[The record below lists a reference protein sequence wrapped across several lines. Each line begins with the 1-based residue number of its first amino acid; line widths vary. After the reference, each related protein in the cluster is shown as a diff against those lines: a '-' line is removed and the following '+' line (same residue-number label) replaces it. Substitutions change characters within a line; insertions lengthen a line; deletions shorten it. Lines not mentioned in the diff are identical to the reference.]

1 MDLWCSYSSGSY
13 NYYGRANRT
22 SKTWSYPNS
31 SNSSSYE
38 AWVRPVFDL
47 AAAGIKKLTINVV
60 KDGVTTTNNYYVANN
75 QQVDITPATVSG
87 YNSSWTSGVSGTG
100 KKTFTVTSNTTAT
113 ITYTVAITYVTATFN
128 NYDGTQ
134 LYQNTSVVSGTTP
147 TYSGS
152 TPTKPSTQTVSE
164 VTTYSFTGWSPA
176 LGAIT
181 TNTTYTA
188 QFSSST
194 APRQYLIRF
203 LQEDGETV
211 IQSSN
216 VNYGGNPI
224 APADE
229 DMTKID
235 DENYTYTFAG
245 WDANNDGIVDEV
257 AEVTGAQDYVAVFT
271 ATPIVVVPTYNITV
285 GAYSNGTV
293 TLTAG
298 GDVQVVPAEGGVY
311 NYLEGTTIIVKAT
324 ANRGFHFTEWSDHT
338 TNASVRV
345 REIDENKTFTPTFA
359 ANTPFT
365 MLDTW
370 TEADCLSNYD
380 FANTLT
386 VVLDGRTFT
395 ADQWATLSVPFTT
408 TLTADDALYNMVYRL
423 SVATLSQDG
432 GSMHF
437 EFVRTNAIEAN
448 EPYLIVPRQ
457 AVNEVV
463 FYGVKLETPVEK
475 HPTTDNRV
483 EFVSSL
489 WKRTIYG
496 RNEFYVGANS
506 TLRYASTTG
515 TTVKGNRAFF
525 RKINDAASA
534 PRRVVI
540 SIDGVETT
548 KVLTEDGELVDT
560 TTKRMENGILIIERN
575 GVRMDALGNR
585 ID

>member
-1 MDLWCSYSSGSY
+1 MTGTLY
-13 NYYGRANRT
+13 T
-22 SKTWSYPNS
+22 
-31 SNSSSYE
+31 
-38 AWVRPVFDL
+38 
-47 AAAGIKKLTINVV
+47 LTINVV
-60 KDGVTTTNNYYVANN
+60 NGSTTHVYKYKGISG
-75 QQVDITPATVSG
+75 QQVKVTASYESG
-87 YNSSWTSGVSGTG
+87 YNAKWNDTNADATSAR
-100 KKTFTVTSNTTAT
+100 TFTISGNAS
-113 ITYTVAITYVTATFN
+113 YTVNYTSSITYVTATFN
-128 NYDGTQ
+128 NYNGTQ
-134 LYQNTSVVSGTTP
+134 LAQYTNVVSGTTP
-147 TYSGS
+147 TYSGV
-152 TPTKPSTQTVSE
+152 TPTRPNDQNEST
-164 VTTYSFTGWSPA
+164 VTTYEFTGWSPA
-176 LGAIT
+176 LGNIT

-194 APRQYLIRF
+194 SPRQYTIRF
-203 LQEDGETV
+203 LMDDGSTV
-211 IQSSN
+211 IQSGN
-216 VNYGGNPI
+216 VAYGENPI

-229 DMTKID
+229 DVTKIA
-235 DENYTYTFAG
+235 DESYTYAFAG
-245 WDANNDGIVDEV
+245 WDANNDGIVDGV

-338 TNASVRV
+338 TTASVRV
-345 REIDENKTFTPTFA
+345 REIDENKTLTPTFA

-370 TEADCLSNYD
+370 DEAACQDNYN
-380 FANTLT
+380 FNNVLT
-386 VVLDGRTFT
+386 VTLDGRTFT
-395 ADQWATLSVPFTT
+395 AGQWATLSVPFDY

-437 EFVRTNAIEAN
+437 EFVRSNTIEKN
-448 EPYLIVPRQ
+448 QPYLVVPRQ

-463 FYGVKLETPVEK
+463 FDGVKLETPAEEA
-475 HPTTDNRV
+475 PTTDNRV
-483 EFVSSL
+483 AFVSSL
-489 WKRTIYG
+489 WKQTIHG

-506 TLRYASTTG
+506 TLRYASTSG

-525 RKINDAASA
+525 RKIGDAVTPA
-534 PRRVVI
+534 PRRIVI

>member
-1 MDLWCSYSSGSY
+1 MKPVYDAANYTLTVKADGTTSTNYSGKWGASQTVT
-13 NYYGRANRT
+13 A
-22 SKTWSYPNS
+22 SKTGK
-31 SNSSSYE
+31 
-38 AWVRPVFDL
+38 VF
-47 AAAGIKKLTINVV
+47 KRWN
-60 KDGVTTTNNYYVANN
+60 DGN
-75 QQVDITPATVSG
+75 
-87 YNSSWTSGVSGTG
+87 
-100 KKTFTVTSNTTAT
+100 TSNPRTFKICN
-113 ITYTVAITYVTATFN
+113 ITYTAEFEDPKVTATFN
-128 NYDGTQ
+128 NWDGTE
-134 LYQNTSVVSGTTP
+134 LYKNTNVTSGTTP
-147 TYSGS
+147 TYGGS

-164 VTTYSFTGWSPA
+164 VTTYTFTGWSPA
-176 LGAIT
+176 LGNIT
-181 TNTTYTA
+181 TSTTYTA

-194 APRQYLIRF
+194 SPRQYTIRF
-203 LQEDGETV
+203 LMDDGSTV

-216 VNYGGNPI
+216 VNYGGTPI

-229 DMTKID
+229 DVTKIA
-235 DENYTYTFAG
+235 DESYTYAFAG

-257 AEVTGAQDYVAVFT
+257 ANVTGAQDYVAVFT

-338 TNASVRV
+338 TNPSVRV
-345 REIDENKTFTPTFA
+345 SEIDGNKTFTPTFA

-370 TEADCLSNYD
+370 TEADCMSNYD
-380 FANTLT
+380 FTNTLT

-489 WKRTIYG
+489 WKRTIHG

>member
-1 MDLWCSYSSGSY
+1 MAQY
-13 NYYGRANRT
+13 
-22 SKTWSYPNS
+22 
-31 SNSSSYE
+31 
-38 AWVRPVFDL
+38 
-47 AAAGIKKLTINVV
+47 
-60 KDGVTTTNNYYVANN
+60 TN
-75 QQVDITPATVSG
+75 
-87 YNSSWTSGVSGTG
+87 
-100 KKTFTVTSNTTAT
+100 
-113 ITYTVAITYVTATFN
+113 
-128 NYDGTQ
+128 
-134 LYQNTSVVSGTTP
+134 VVSGTQP

-164 VTTYSFTGWSPA
+164 VTTYSFTGWSPT

-203 LQEDGETV
+203 LQDDGSTV
-211 IQSSN
+211 IDSRN
-216 VNYGGNPI
+216 VAYGNKPT

-229 DMTKID
+229 DVTKIA
-235 DENYTYTFAG
+235 DESYTYAFAG

-338 TNASVRV
+338 TTASVRV
-345 REIDENKTFTPTFA
+345 REIDENKTLTPTFA

-370 TEADCLSNYD
+370 TEADCMSNYD
-380 FANTLT
+380 FTNTLT

-489 WKRTIYG
+489 WKQTIHG

-560 TTKRMENGILIIERN
+560 TTKRMENGVLIIERN
-575 GVRMDALGNR
+575 GVRYNAQGQR
-585 ID
+585 